1 MRGQERLDRSLF
13 SYVDLEARVPAKHPL
28 RLMRGLVNA
37 SLAALDGAFD
47 ALYSHEGRPS
57 IPPEHLLRATL
68 LQLLY
73 TIRSERQLVD
83 RLEFDLLFRWFVGL
97 GMDDAVFVASVFS
110 KNRDRLLTTDIAKKF
125 LAALLARPEVAKL
138 LSAEHFSVDGTM
150 LKAFASRTNAP
161 HSP

>member
-28 RLMRGLVNA
+28 RVMRGLVNA

-47 ALYSHEGRPS
+47 ALYSHDGRPS

-83 RLEFDLLFRWFVGL
+83 RLEFDLLFRWPHPEPAEGCWSGDGRCRLRGVRFL
-97 GMDDAVFVASVFS
+97 EKPRPFADDG
-110 KNRDRLLTTDIAKKF
+110 DREEVPGG
-125 LAALLARPEVAKL
+125 AAGATRGGKA
-138 LSAEHFSVDGTM
+138 AERR
-150 LKAFASRTNAP
+150 AFFG
-161 HSP
+161 